1 MKDKG
6 VTGRQTIFLKC
17 TNMRATERRKKR
29 KKGKWNKSSIDDI
42 TSSKG

>member
-17 TNMRATERRKKR
+17 TNMRATEKR
-29 KKGKWNKSSIDDI
+29 KKKK
-42 TSSKG
+42 KREMEQEQH

>member
-17 TNMRATERRKKR
+17 TNMRGTEKR
-29 KKGKWNKSSIDDI
+29 KKKK
-42 TSSKG
+42 KREM